1 MLFVRMF
8 NCLLYSVQIISLA
21 IAFFRYVYAFNMPL
35 CWLQATTCFL
45 RRFKIRSHRV
55 LSCRL
60 HQVFVEWGKTSMNIH
75 IRRFSD
81 GLLMEA
87 EDKPVA
93 KVREELG
100 WT

>member
-1 MLFVRMF
+1 
-8 NCLLYSVQIISLA
+8 
-21 IAFFRYVYAFNMPL
+21 
-35 CWLQATTCFL
+35 
-45 RRFKIRSHRV
+45 
-55 LSCRL
+55 
-60 HQVFVEWGKTSMNIH
+60 MNIH